1 MNNEIGLLLG
11 LTALALLPT
20 LVLTLTAFPRIIVV
34 LSLLRTA
41 LGLQTTPPNAVLVG
55 IALILTGIIM
65 GPLLT
70 TTWHTAITP
79 ALNGHTTW
87 VTALRQAQ
95 GPWRTWLIGQTR
107 PQDLAFFLRLT
118 GAKPGT
124 SVHAVPFLTLSGAF
138 LISQMQLAFEI
149 GIFLYLPFVV
159 IDLVVSTILMS
170 LGMIMVPP
178 TLISLPIKLLLFVL
192 ANGWVLVIQ
201 SLVQSFH

>member
-11 LTALALLPT
+11 LSALALLPT

-55 IALILTGIIM
+55 IALILTGIVM
-65 GPLLT
+65 GPLLND
-70 TTWHTAITP
+70 TWRLAMVP
-79 ALNGHTTW
+79 ALSHRISW
-87 VTALRQAQ
+87 VHALKIAQ
-95 GPWRTWLIGQTR
+95 GPWRTWLLSQTR
-107 PQDLAFFLRLT
+107 PQDLAFFLHLT
-118 GAKPGT
+118 G
-124 SVHAVPFLTLSGAF
+124 VHASSKAGSVSFLTLSGAF
-138 LISQMQLAFEI
+138 LISQLELAFEI

-159 IDLVVSTILMS
+159 IDLVVSTVLMS

-192 ANGWVLVIQ
+192 ADGWVLVIQ
-201 SLVQSFH
+201 SLVQSFR